1 MKTGRS
7 KKMIRKNDRNL
18 LQWICENVVDFED
31 ENDESGLTWN
41 STHED
46 ALKFMGSIPP
56 KEKAQKYG
64 IYSCR
69 MYFIE
74 ITEFDDIKEGL
85 EKGFISRHMS
95 LVIYRWNKS
104 VGRKNWDM
112 SDVDQVLHPEIGSI
126 RSNNFIY
133 NNIKHLLDMGVMECI
148 NPEVK
153 TGKIFRLTEKGE
165 RILEST

>member
-1 MKTGRS
+1 
-7 KKMIRKNDRNL
+7 
-18 LQWICENVVDFED
+18 
-31 ENDESGLTWN
+31 
-41 STHED
+41 
-46 ALKFMGSIPP
+46 
-56 KEKAQKYG
+56 
-64 IYSCR
+64 
-69 MYFIE
+69 
-74 ITEFDDIKEGL
+74 
-85 EKGFISRHMS
+85 MS

-148 NPEVK
+148 TPEVK

-165 RILEST
+165 RILESS